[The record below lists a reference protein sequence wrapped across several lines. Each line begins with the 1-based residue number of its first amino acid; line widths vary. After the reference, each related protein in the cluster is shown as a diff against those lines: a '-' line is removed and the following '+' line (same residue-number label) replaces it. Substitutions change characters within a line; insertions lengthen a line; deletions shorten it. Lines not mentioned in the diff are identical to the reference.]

1 MILKS
6 KILFLIF
13 LFVHNL
19 FAIDV
24 LVSKNNIAYKDI
36 IKLSNLKIVKVE
48 KLQKTCK
55 ALKIND
61 LKKRKYISKHYINKK
76 SIICLKDIKIYK
88 KDSVIFNFGTIEI
101 EKDGII
107 VYENDNY
114 ITIKKRN
121 GKLEKIYKNGIK

>member
-6 KILFLIF
+6 KVLFLIF

>member
-19 FAIDV
+19 FAIYV
-24 LVSKNNIAYKDI
+24 LVSKNNIAYKEI

-48 KLQKTCK
+48 KVQKTCK

>member
-6 KILFLIF
+6 KVLFLIF

-76 SIICLKDIKIYK
+76 SINSLKDIKIYK

>member
-24 LVSKNNIAYKDI
+24 LVSKNNIAYKEI

-48 KLQKTCK
+48 KVQKTCK